1 MYVWITEHSLSAFY
15 KTGVGLSILK
25 LQITTWKGLMQ
36 TTVDA
41 DFPAFGIF
49 IRQYPRHFSP
59 LFIHGDGDSGSKRK
73 VKTNGSGGRISD
85 RELFPLSSL

>member
-1 MYVWITEHSLSAFY
+1 MCGQQNTRCLLFIKQGYE
-15 KTGVGLSILK
+15 LSIVK
-25 LQITTWKGLMQ
+25 LQKTTWKVLMQ

-41 DFPAFGIF
+41 DFPALGIF

-73 VKTNGSGGRISD
+73 VKTNGLSGRITY